1 MRNEYVKM
9 IIKNLLFVV
18 LSGILF
24 FRTIWCVLW
33 LVPYFLYR
41 LHRDRKGVK
50 EKRRRQLAA
59 QFRDGM
65 QCLLSSLEAG
75 YSIENSVGY
84 AVTDLRVMFDEREPI
99 VNAFRRMDRRL
110 RNGEA
115 VETVFREFGE
125 QSDVE
130 DIRNFS
136 VIFTIAS
143 RSGGDVVH
151 VVRSVNDTLYQKQEV
166 MREIQTVLL
175 AKEFEVN
182 IMRWM
187 PFGILAYFGMFA
199 PSFLEPLYDG
209 ISGRVIMLIIYVL
222 YLLCCRWAEKMAD
235 INI

>member
-1 MRNEYVKM
+1 MRVDYIKM
-9 IIKNLLFVV
+9 ILKNLLFVV

-24 FRTIWCVLW
+24 FRTVWCLLW
-33 LVPYFLYR
+33 LVPYFFYR
-41 LHRDRKGVK
+41 LHRDRKEVI
-50 EKRRRQLAA
+50 ERRRRLLAT

-65 QCLLSSLEAG
+65 QCLQSSLEAG
-75 YSIENSVGY
+75 YSIGNSVGY
-84 AVTDLRVMFDEREPI
+84 AVTDLRVMFDEKEPI
-99 VNAFRRMDRRL
+99 VKEFRKMDRRL
-110 RNGEA
+110 QNGEA

-125 QSDVE
+125 QSEVE

-187 PFGILAYFGMFA
+187 PFGILAYFGLFA
-199 PSFLEPLYDG
+199 PSFLAPLYEG
-209 ISGRVIMLIIYVL
+209 ISGRTIMLIIYVL

-235 INI
+235 III